1 MISVCMATYNGEK
14 YIRQQ
19 VESILCQLG
28 KEDEIVVS
36 DDGSKD
42 GTVQII
48 KSFQDSRIMVVRN
61 EEEHGLI
68 GNFENALRHA
78 NGDVIFLSDQ
88 DDVWKP
94 DKVKVIL
101 KALHD
106 ADLVVHDAELID
118 AVGKSLGKNYYS
130 CLHHSS
136 NFLMNLWKTRFLGC
150 CMAFNRRVLQDSLPF
165 PKRIVG
171 HDYWI
176 GMFALTKYRVC
187 FIPDILISY
196 RRHGEN
202 VSSSAEAS
210 NESLCYKI
218 IQKRLYML
226 FALMQRWLSAFKSNN
241 RTERTCI

>member
-14 YIRQQ
+14 YIQQ
-19 VESILCQLG
+19 QIESILCQLG

-42 GTVQII
+42 GTVQFL
-48 KSFQDSRIMVVRN
+48 KSFQDSRIKIIRN
-61 EEEHGLI
+61 EGKNGFV
-68 GNFENALRHA
+68 GNFENALSHA
-78 NGDVIFLSDQ
+78 NGDVIFLADQ

-94 DKVKVIL
+94 DKVKVVL
-101 KALHD
+101 KALQD
-106 ADLVVHDAELID
+106 ADLVVHDAELIN
-118 AVGKSLGKNYYS
+118 AGGISQGKNYYS
-130 CLHHSS
+130 FLHNSQG
-136 NFLMNLWKTRFLGC
+136 FWMNLLKTRFLGC
-150 CMAFNRRVLQDSLPF
+150 CMAFNRRVLQDCLPF

-176 GMFALTKYRVC
+176 GMYALTKYRVC

-202 VSSSAEAS
+202 ASPSAEKS

-218 IQKRLYML
+218 IRKRLYML
-226 FALMQRWLSAFKSNN
+226 LALIQRWFSAF
-241 RTERTCI
+241 